1 MKNPF
6 HYIQQYPKRT
16 KQLLGISH
24 EQFRQLLVQAEAR
37 HSQQQVAKEKNKV
50 RLNAKGGGCKPK
62 LSLAEEVC
70 LCLFYL
76 RQLPTFE
83 VLGLQ
88 FGISKTE
95 ANDTFHYWLKLL
107 RELLPAS
114 LIEQVEHQRSD
125 YALVVELL
133 SQFRLTVDSTEQA
146 RERPG
151 DNQAQRECFSGKKKQ
166 HTFKNQLITLPEGKD
181 IVDVVAGANGPT
193 SDINLFR
200 QQQQKFDPEQPFEG
214 DKAFVGGKNI
224 TTPHKKAK
232 KRELTEQQKAENKV
246 LSSQRIF
253 VEHIIRLLKIFRI
266 ARERFRLH
274 PDTYEQVILTVCGL
288 VRLRI
293 GTVVLPV
300 PEQLST
306 GGMI

>member
-16 KQLLGISH
+16 KQLLGINH
-24 EQFRQLLVQAEAR
+24 EQFQQLLVQAEAR
-37 HSQQQVAKEKNKV
+37 HNQQQAEREKNKV

-62 LSLAEEVC
+62 LSLSEEVC

-83 VLGLQ
+83 VLGLH

-114 LIEQVEHQRSD
+114 LIEQVEPNRSD

-133 SQFRLTVDSTEQA
+133 SQFRLIVDSTEQP

-166 HTFKNQLITLPEGKD
+166 HT
-181 IVDVVAGANGPT
+181 
-193 SDINLFR
+193 
-200 QQQQKFDPEQPFEG
+200 
-214 DKAFVGGKNI
+214 
-224 TTPHKKAK
+224 
-232 KRELTEQQKAENKV
+232 
-246 LSSQRIF
+246 
-253 VEHIIRLLKIFRI
+253 
-266 ARERFRLH
+266 
-274 PDTYEQVILTVCGL
+274 
-288 VRLRI
+288 
-293 GTVVLPV
+293 
-300 PEQLST
+300 
-306 GGMI
+306 